1 MMDIFEEIRRVRG
14 SDVDFQNHLRLNALF
29 QYMSDAAL
37 NHAEQLHLGLF
48 DLQKAG
54 YFWVLAW
61 ARVEMTHFPAFNDC
75 IKIRTWPLR
84 IYKRFILRE
93 FLFKDASSG
102 KELGRARTA
111 WLIVSA
117 ESGRSVQPEA
127 SGLAF
132 RFGNYESVM
141 SALPERIPI
150 QGNTVPVYSRQ
161 IRMHDIDV
169 NRHVNNARYVEFLL
183 DAYTPADFEG
193 GEINTFTISF
203 LAETRFGTKLDIK
216 SARSGPPETDYLVA
230 VHRETGKPAVQG
242 LVTWQKQNG
251 WKGALNTHEI

>member
-1 MMDIFEEIRRVRG
+1 MSKFEAIRQVRG
-14 SDVDFQNHLRLNALF
+14 SHVDFQNHLRLNALF

-61 ARVEMTHFPAFNDC
+61 ARVEIERYPIFNDNVR
-75 IKIRTWPLR
+75 IQTWPLR

-102 KELGRARTA
+102 KELGRGRTA
-111 WLIVSA
+111 WLIVSVN
-117 ESGRSVQPEA
+117 SGRSVQPEA

-141 SALPERIPI
+141 SALPERIPV
-150 QGNTVPVYSRQ
+150 QENVVPVYSRQ

-169 NRHVNNARYVEFLL
+169 NRHVNNTRYVEFLL

-193 GEINTFTISF
+193 GQINTFTISF
-203 LAETRFGTKLDIK
+203 LAETRLGTTLEITRG
-216 SARSGPPETDYLVA
+216 AQPGVPQADYLAA

-242 LVTWQKQNG
+242 LVTWQKQ
-251 WKGALNTHEI
+251 K

>member
-37 NHAEQLHLGLF
+37 HHAEQLHLGLF

-61 ARVEMTHFPAFNDC
+61 ARVEMERYPAFNDNVL
-75 IKIRTWPLR
+75 IQTWPLR

-93 FLFKDASSG
+93 FRFNDASSG
-102 KELGRARTA
+102 AVLGRGRTA

-117 ESGRSVQPEA
+117 ESGHSVQPEA

-132 RFGNYESVM
+132 RFGDYEPIM
-141 SALPERIPI
+141 SALPARIPI
-150 QGNTVPVYSRQ
+150 QENVVPVYSRQ

-216 SARSGPPETDYLVA
+216 STRTSAPGTDYLVA
-230 VHRETGKPAVQG
+230 AHDETGKLAVQG
-242 LVTWQKQNG
+242 LVTWRKQK
-251 WKGALNTHEI
+251 